1 MTIWKVQLVYKNF
14 DFFLVT
20 LETIYITSRNPEGLS
35 NLTLT
40 IFLICHISNYNSQSH
55 HYAQLGN
62 ALQKHVF
69 AYSALIIGYFKKFHR
84 PILYLQCPEVTILQ
98 GVCMDPICPNLPIRS
113 KINVNKKNWCTP
125 HLKDNSLIIIFH

>member
-20 LETIYITSRNPEGLS
+20 LETIYITSRNPQGLS

-40 IFLICHISNYNSQSH
+40 IFLTCHISNYNSQSH

-62 ALQKHVF
+62 ALQKHDF
-69 AYSALIIGYFKKFHR
+69 AYSALIIDTLKGSIGRFYIFSA
-84 PILYLQCPEVTILQ
+84 Q
-98 GVCMDPICPNLPIRS
+98 RS
-113 KINVNKKNWCTP
+113 QFYRGFAWTQFALIFPYGQKSMSTKRTDVHLIWKII
-125 HLKDNSLIIIFH
+125 H